1 MNRKNLPLLFFLSAV
16 LFNASCV
23 EKEKHFLND
32 AAYREQV
39 HEQFEKRTKEA
50 ANRNEALFSVFEK
63 EKLSLEQREALEFLY
78 AYMPLCDLADYDG
91 DFFLNQ
97 VNAAFKA
104 RDYFAWGKTIPEEI
118 FRHFVLV
125 YRINNEYLDAARSI
139 FFEELK
145 DRVKNLSMYDA
156 ALEVNHWCHEKVT
169 YRGTDGRTSAPLALV
184 RTSWGRCGEESTFTA
199 AALRAVGIPARQC
212 YTPRWVHTDDNHAW
226 VEVWV
231 DGQWHY
237 LGACEPEPELDA
249 AWFTGPAKR
258 AMMVHTNVFGLYNG
272 SEEKNL
278 ETTWYSKINLLEN
291 YAETRKVKV
300 RVVDE
305 NNQPVE
311 NALVRFQVYNYAELY
326 SIAES
331 TTGKDGEVSIISGK
345 GDLMIWVS
353 KNDYFGYRK
362 SEPQDEITVVKLN
375 RHPGITYSE
384 DFVMNVPPEQ
394 PVKELDSEK
403 IAANAVRLAYEDSI
417 RNAYMNTFITK
428 EQAYRLA
435 EEQSLD
441 KDEVWKYLERSQGN
455 WQEISKFIVK
465 EKANFHL
472 FLFLATLSAKDVRDT
487 PAKYLSAHLQNR
499 KLKEDIPE
507 DLAVR
512 YILSP
517 RIESELIKTWSFF
530 SKTPDA
536 APQDIRSVIDYIN
549 NHIVLNDEEN
559 YYNCRITP
567 QGVYELEIADSR
579 SRNIFFVALCRSLGI
594 PAQIEPATSNPQYFE
609 NGIWNDVYFQP
620 ETVSPSHLSPAIL
633 TVQNAKENIIK
644 PAYSTNYS
652 LAYFKDGD
660 FHTLNFEENASVAN
674 FPYTLKVDPGYYR
687 LMIGSRA
694 NDGSVFV
701 HTEYFELKENVRQTV
716 NILIPETEGKLLVKG
731 IIDMNSIVFL
741 NGGSKT
747 TLKELSKGK
756 GLILCFLDPGKEPSK
771 HILQDFPT
779 VQTALDQWG
788 GGVLFM
794 VPDDKESSAFDIS
807 AFKGL
812 PSHAALGSDRQRELL
827 HSSINALQLDFK
839 DNFPV
844 TLYLSSNGGILFSS
858 VGYRIGTGTDVL
870 TTIQKELKTKEA
882 KK

>member
-1 MNRKNLPLLFFLSAV
+1 MKNLRLLLFLLSAV
-16 LFNASCV
+16 FLTTSCA
-23 EKEKHFLND
+23 EKEKHFLKD
-32 AAYREQV
+32 EVYRRQV
-39 HEQFEKRTKEA
+39 HEQFEKRKQEA
-50 ANRNEALFSVFEK
+50 ANRKDVLFSVFEK
-63 EKLSLEQREALEFLY
+63 EKLNSEQREALEFLY

-91 DFFLNQ
+91 EFFLNQ
-97 VNAAFKA
+97 VDAAFKA
-104 RDYFAWGKTIPEEI
+104 RDYFSWGKTVPDDI

-125 YRINNEYLDAARSI
+125 YRVNNEYLDTARTV
-139 FFEELK
+139 FFDELK
-145 DRVKNLSMYDA
+145 DRIKNLSMYDA

-237 LGACEPEPELDA
+237 LGACEPEPELDV

-258 AMMVHTNVFGLYNG
+258 AMMVHTIVFGLYNG
-272 SEEKNL
+272 PEEKNI
-278 ETTWYSKINLLEN
+278 EAAWYSKINLLGN
-291 YAETRKVKV
+291 YAETRKVNV

-305 NNQPVE
+305 NDQPVE
-311 NALVRFQVYNYAELY
+311 DVRVRFQVYNYAELY

-331 TTGKDGEVSIISGK
+331 MTNKNGEASIISGK
-345 GDLMIWVS
+345 GDLLIWAS
-353 KNDYFGYRK
+353 KNDSYGYQK

-375 RHPGITYSE
+375 RRPGLTYSE

-394 PVKELDSEK
+394 PVKTLAPEK
-403 IAANAVRLAYEDSI
+403 IAANAVRLAYEDSV

-428 EQAYRLA
+428 EKAYRLA
-435 EEQSLD
+435 EENQLN

-455 WQEISKFIVK
+455 WQEISKFIIK
-465 EKANFHL
+465 EKANHYL
-472 FLFLATLSAKDVRDT
+472 FPFLATLSAKDVRDT
-487 PAKYLSAHLQNR
+487 PGDYLSGHLQAG
-499 KLKEDIPE
+499 KMKEGISE

-512 YILSP
+512 TIFSP
-517 RIESELIKTWSFF
+517 RIESELIRPWNFL
-530 SKTPDA
+530 SKTSDA
-536 APQDIRSVIDYIN
+536 APRDIQSIIKTIN
-549 NHIVLNDEEN
+549 NQIVLNDEEN

-567 QGVYELEIADSR
+567 QGVYELGIADRR

-594 PAQIEPATSNPQYFE
+594 PARIETATSKPQYFE
-609 NGIWNDVYFQP
+609 NGKWKDVYFQP
-620 ETVSPSHLSPAIL
+620 DTAPAIQLSQANL
-633 TVQNAKENIIK
+633 TLQNAKENIIK

-652 LAYFKDGD
+652 LASFKDGD
-660 FHTLNFEENASVAN
+660 FHTLDFEDNPAVAN
-674 FPYTLKVDPGYYR
+674 FPYTLSLDPGYYR

-701 HTEYFELKENVRQTV
+701 RTEYFELKGNARQTA

-731 IIDMNSIVFL
+731 IIDMNSIITKKD
-741 NGGSKT
+741 GSKA
-747 TLKELSKGK
+747 TLKEISKGK
-756 GLILCFLDPGKEPSK
+756 GLVLCFLDPGKEPSK

-779 VQTALDQWG
+779 VQAALDQWG

-794 VPDDKESSAFDIS
+794 IPDDKETSAFDAS

-812 PSHAALGSDRQRELL
+812 PSNAVWGSDLNRELL
-827 HSSINALQLDFK
+827 HSATNALQIDFK
-839 DNFPV
+839 DNFPLTV
-844 TLYLSSNGGILFSS
+844 YLSSNGGILFSS
-858 VGYRIGTGTDVL
+858 AGYRIGTGTDVL
-870 TTIQKELKTKEA
+870 TIIQKELKTKE
-882 KK
+882 